1 MDRREFAALAAGSL
15 VGLPLGARA
24 QQKGKPWRVGFL
36 SQGPRP
42 SDGRVPAALRDAMQT
57 LGYVE
62 GKDVVYEGRWAGL
75 RSRLLLSLAGEL
87 ISLKQDLVVAM
98 GEGPAGALQKASSAV
113 PIIAVNA
120 GDLVEIGLVTSLARP
135 GGNLTGINDQSVV
148 LSGKRLELLKEVVPA
163 ATRVAVLWNADL
175 RGMTLRYREI
185 EKAAQLLGI
194 TIQPLGVREPDD
206 FDDAL
211 AAMDRAPPDALMM
224 VTDALTNLNR
234 QRVIDYAAA
243 HRIPAM
249 YEFGSL
255 VQGGGLMSYGGDIG
269 ENYRL
274 AASYIVKI
282 FKGAKPGD
290 LPVEQP
296 NRHFLFINIRTAQS
310 LGLKIPQSLLLRAD
324 QVVE

>member
-1 MDRREFAALAAGSL
+1 
-15 VGLPLGARA
+15 
-24 QQKGKPWRVGFL
+24 
-36 SQGPRP
+36 
-42 SDGRVPAALRDAMQT
+42 MQA

-75 RSRLLLSLAGEL
+75 RSGLLLSLAVEL
-87 ISLKQDLVVAM
+87 VSLKLDLVIAM
-98 GEGPAGALQKASSAV
+98 GEGPVKAVQKASSAM
-113 PIIAVNA
+113 PIVAVNA

-163 ATRVAVLWNADL
+163 ATRIAVLWNADL
-175 RGMTLRYREI
+175 LGMTPRYREI
-185 EKAAQLLGI
+185 EKAAQLLRV
-194 TIQPLGVREPDD
+194 TVEPLGVREPDD
-206 FDDAL
+206 FADAL
-211 AAMDRAPPDALMM
+211 TAMDRMPPDALML

-243 HRIPAM
+243 HRIPTM

-255 VQGGGLMSYGGDIG
+255 VQGGGLISYGGDIS
-269 ENYRL
+269 ENYKL

-290 LPVEQP
+290 LPIEQP
-296 NRHFLFINIRTAQS
+296 NRHFLFINMRTAQS

-324 QVVE
+324 QVVG